1 MNNKKLL
8 VKNSLSGIIQ
18 LLITAVFTF
27 LCVPVLISKLGLEL
41 YGVFAVLS
49 VVSNLSTLADLGMD
63 RALIVYLSN
72 QGKSSES
79 NYDIF
84 VALFIKSLLLIF
96 LLTFLVGFEKK
107 ILLNLL
113 NIPIQYYNVSVAF
126 YRCILISNVFM
137 ILGMSFASILDAL
150 QKVYLN
156 SFSRFIYSIIYWL
169 GILFVTLS
177 DYGLFQIGLISILA
191 SSIWFIIT
199 VFWAFNYWG
208 AFSIHGISGNMKRV
222 FYKQILYS
230 SKIFFASI
238 LNLFFEPLSKILISN
253 FIGLNA
259 VALFDVA
266 LRIRGQ
272 IASLFS
278 KAIYPLG
285 PYIANSTNSSYL
297 YGLIIDITKKIH
309 LIVIPFSVII
319 IFVTQILLYLWIG
332 DSTLE
337 ELTLFVSV
345 LCGSFLLFVPPT
357 YPIYQ
362 YLYTKSLAGKT
373 VWIQFVNVF
382 VNVLVFLSIYPFCG
396 LYTILYSNAIAYFCS
411 FLLSIYYMKKFIL
424 IDHQAIFVFYA
435 KIGLLFLILF
445 TIGLFLKFIIPFS
458 ILDLVFYPVFIGTL
472 YLSLIKFLRLIVKKD
487 IDTYLEMFPRLR
499 ITLNHFFKK

>member
-18 LLITAVFTF
+18 LLITAVLTF

-72 QGKSSES
+72 QGKSRES

-84 VALFIKSLLLIF
+84 IALFIKGILLIF
-96 LLTFLVGFEKK
+96 LLSFLIGFEEY
-107 ILLNLL
+107 ILLGLL
-113 NIPIQYYNVSVAF
+113 NIPIEYYNVSISF

-156 SFSRFIYSIIYWL
+156 SFSRFIYSVIYWL
-169 GILFVTLS
+169 GILLTTLS
-177 DYGLFQIGLISILA
+177 GNGLFQIGLISILA

-199 VFWAFNYWG
+199 VFLAFNYWG
-208 AFSIHGISGNMKRV
+208 SFNIQGIYGNIKRV

-297 YGLIIDITKKIH
+297 YGLIVDITKKIH
-309 LIVIPFSVII
+309 LIVIPFSI
-319 IFVTQILLYLWIG
+319 IFIFVIQILLFLWIG
-332 DSTLE
+332 DSTLK
-337 ELTLFVSV
+337 ELTVFVSI

-382 VNVLVFLSIYPFCG
+382 VNVLVFLSFYPFCG

-411 FLLSIYYMKKFIL
+411 FMLSVYYMKKFIL
-424 IDHQAIFVFYA
+424 IDYQSMFMFYM
-435 KIGLLFLILF
+435 KLGLLFFILF
-445 TIGLFLKFIIPFS
+445 FIGLFFKFIIPFS
-458 ILDLVFYPVFIGTL
+458 TLDLLFYPVFLGIV
-472 YLSLIKFLRLIVKKD
+472 YLFLIKFLHLIGKKD
-487 IDTYLEMFPRLR
+487 IDIYLEMFPRLR
-499 ITLNHFFKK
+499 TILNHFF